1 MLLRNNSSVSKCLG
15 GSQNYQHPGRTQRK
29 WRSVGFVLKRYIC
42 AFIRLQKLVCL
53 RKKQKQKGRVTHND
67 LQAVASIVQQS
78 FVNPVNAGQK
88 FGHQQRSTE
97 KKSLVIR
104 IKLFLNFVI

>member
-1 MLLRNNSSVSKCLG
+1 M
-15 GSQNYQHPGRTQRK
+15 
-29 WRSVGFVLKRYIC
+29 
-42 AFIRLQKLVCL
+42 VCL
-53 RKKQKQKGRVTHND
+53 RKEQKQKGRVTHND

-104 IKLFLNFVI
+104 KKLFLNFVILELSKNNHSFKLDVKEDEWFHPKTGI